1 MSNTRIVNGPGFRIC
16 YEDEPGFLRAY
27 VFDGTDSLAVS
38 SAMWQMLGAECD
50 AAGMQRLLVVE
61 DLLETVESADI
72 ETVIA
77 AVEAA
82 GFGARRTAFV
92 ELRDDIQGSEQGEIY
107 CRERGIALRVFSNEG
122 EARRWLL
129 YDG

>member
-1 MSNTRIVNGPGFRIC
+1 MTIREIRVIPDPVLRTPC
-16 YEDEPGFLRAY
+16 EPIKEI
-27 VFDGTDSLAVS
+27 TPAVR
-38 SAMWQMLGAECD
+38 
-50 AAGMQRLLVVE
+50 RLVE